1 MKEKINVTKA
11 YLPNK
16 EKFINYLDKIW
27 DNGILTNQG
36 PLLQEFENKLAK
48 FLGLKNIQ
56 FLTNGTLPLQ
66 IAIKAM
72 DLEGEI
78 ITTPF
83 SYVATVSSILWERCE
98 PVFVDIEVDN
108 FTIDVDK
115 IERAITSK
123 TKAIMAV
130 HCFGFP
136 CDVFKINEIAKKH
149 NLKVIYDGAH
159 AFGCEYF
166 GKSLLSYGDIST
178 CSFHAT
184 KLFHTIEG
192 GAIIVNDDEINKKVD
207 LIKRFGH
214 IYDDHFM
221 LGINA
226 KASEFQSAMG
236 LCNLDDI
243 NEIILNRKKS
253 YEIYLNEIRNDFFI
267 PKINKDL
274 KYNYGYF
281 PILFK
286 NESQLKNLILELN
299 KNDIFPRRYFYPSL
313 NNLPYLKEKQ
323 SCSISEDI
331 SSRILCLPLYYNLD
345 PKIILKICQNIN
357 KN

>member
-36 PLLQEFENKLAK
+36 PLLQEFENKLK
-48 FLGLKNIQ
+48 KLLGLKNVQ

-66 IAIKAM
+66 IAIRAM

-115 IERAITSK
+115 IEKAITSK

-136 CDVFKINEIAKKH
+136 CEAV
-149 NLKVIYDGAH
+149 
-159 AFGCEYF
+159 
-166 GKSLLSYGDIST
+166 
-178 CSFHAT
+178 
-184 KLFHTIEG
+184 
-192 GAIIVNDDEINKKVD
+192 
-207 LIKRFGH
+207 
-214 IYDDHFM
+214 
-221 LGINA
+221 
-226 KASEFQSAMG
+226 
-236 LCNLDDI
+236 
-243 NEIILNRKKS
+243 
-253 YEIYLNEIRNDFFI
+253 
-267 PKINKDL
+267 
-274 KYNYGYF
+274 
-281 PILFK
+281 
-286 NESQLKNLILELN
+286 
-299 KNDIFPRRYFYPSL
+299 
-313 NNLPYLKEKQ
+313 
-323 SCSISEDI
+323 
-331 SSRILCLPLYYNLD
+331 
-345 PKIILKICQNIN
+345 
-357 KN
+357 